1 MATSLARVSAP
12 GATVSERAYLPV
24 VLNMQGR
31 TALIVGGG
39 PAAADKAAY
48 LVDFGIQPTVLVDPE
63 SAVDESLQALADAGQ
78 AELRR
83 APYDPA
89 HLDGH
94 ALVIIA
100 TGERD
105 RDRAIAADARSRGA
119 IVNVVDDP
127 DACDVFAVGYVRRGP
142 VAVAVSTGGRS
153 PAFTSALRERLDD
166 ELGPEIEQHLEHY
179 VRWRERVRR
188 TVSGFGARERLW
200 RELRADGLYM
210 VLLHD
215 GPKAAGRLVDDAI
228 ARHRGGAE
236 ESA

>member
-1 MATSLARVSAP
+1 MSKP
-12 GATVSERAYLPV
+12 AYLPV

-63 SAVDESLQALADAGQ
+63 SAVDENLQALADAEQ
-78 AELRR
+78 AHLRR

-89 HLDGH
+89 HLEGH

-100 TGERD
+100 TGKRT

-153 PAFTSALRERLDD
+153 PAFTAALREHLDD
-166 ELGPEIEQHLEHY
+166 VLGPEIEEHLEHY

-200 RELRADGLYM
+200 RELRADGLYS
-210 VLLHD
+210 VLLND
-215 GPKAAGRLVDDAI
+215 GPKAADRLVDNAI
-228 ARHRGGAE
+228 ARHRNAE
-236 ESA
+236 GNSA

>member
-1 MATSLARVSAP
+1 MSK
-12 GATVSERAYLPV
+12 RAYLPM

-31 TALIVGGG
+31 TALVVGGG

-48 LVDFGIQPTVLVDPE
+48 LADFGINPTVLVEPE
-63 SAVDESLQALADAGQ
+63 SAVAESLQALADSGQ

-83 APYDPA
+83 EPYDPS

-100 TGERD
+100 TGDRG
-105 RDRAIAADARSRGA
+105 RDRAIADDARDRGA

-127 DACDVFAVGYVRRGP
+127 EACDVFAVGYVRRGP

-153 PAFTSALRERLDD
+153 PAFTAALREHLDD
-166 ELGPEIEQHLEHY
+166 MLGLEIEQHLDHY

-188 TVSGFGARERLW
+188 AVSGFGSREQLW
-200 RELRADGLYM
+200 RELRAAGLYK
-210 VLLHD
+210 VLRRD
-215 GPKAAGRLVDDAI
+215 GPEAAASLVDAAI
-228 ARHRGGAE
+228 ARHQADR
-236 ESA
+236 SDS

>member
-1 MATSLARVSAP
+1 VND
-12 GATVSERAYLPV
+12 RAYLPV

-48 LVDFGIQPTVLVDPE
+48 LADFGIRPMVLADPDAAIGE
-63 SAVDESLQALADAGQ
+63 GLQALVDEGQ

-83 APYDPA
+83 APYAPI

-100 TGERD
+100 TGDRA
-105 RDRAIAADARSRGA
+105 RDRAIAEDARGCGA

-153 PAFTSALRERLDD
+153 PAFTAALREHLDD
-166 ELGPEIEQHLEHY
+166 VLGSDIEEHLDHY
-179 VRWRERVRR
+179 VRWRERVRVA
-188 TVSGFGARERLW
+188 VSGFGSRERLW
-200 RELRADGLYM
+200 RELRATGLYK
-210 VLLHD
+210 VLLGD
-215 GPKAAGRLVDDAI
+215 GPEAAGRLVDDAI
-228 ARHRGGAE
+228 ARHQVDG
-236 ESA
+236 SDS

>member
-1 MATSLARVSAP
+1 MSQ
-12 GATVSERAYLPV
+12 RAYLPV

-48 LVDFGIQPTVLVDPE
+48 LVDFGIDPTVLIEPE
-63 SAVDESLQALADAGQ
+63 EAAGEGLRALADEGQ

-83 APYDPA
+83 APYAPS
-89 HLDGH
+89 HLEGH

-100 TGERD
+100 TGDRG

-127 DACDVFAVGYVRRGP
+127 DACDAFAVGYVRRGP

-153 PAFTSALRERLDD
+153 PAFTAALREHLDD
-166 ELGPEIEQHLEHY
+166 VLDPEIEEHLEHY
-179 VRWRERVRR
+179 VRWREHVRGA
-188 TVSGFGARERLW
+188 VSGFGSRERLW
-200 RELRADGLYM
+200 RELRAAGLYG
-210 VLLHD
+210 VLLNQ
-215 GPKAAGRLVDDAI
+215 GPEAASRLVDAAI
-228 ARHRGGAE
+228 ARHSGDAE
-236 ESA
+236 ESV

>member
-1 MATSLARVSAP
+1 M
-12 GATVSERAYLPV
+12 

-31 TALIVGGG
+31 TALVVGGG

-48 LVDFGIQPTVLVDPE
+48 LADFGINPTVLVEPE
-63 SAVDESLQALADAGQ
+63 SAVAESLQALADSGQ

-83 APYDPA
+83 EPYDPS

-100 TGERD
+100 TGDRG
-105 RDRAIAADARSRGA
+105 RDRAIADDARDRGA

-127 DACDVFAVGYVRRGP
+127 EACDVFAVGYVRRGP

-153 PAFTSALRERLDD
+153 PAFTAALREHLDD
-166 ELGPEIEQHLEHY
+166 MLGLEIEQHLDHY

-188 TVSGFGARERLW
+188 AVSGFGSREQLW
-200 RELRADGLYM
+200 RELRAAGLYK
-210 VLLHD
+210 VLRRD
-215 GPKAAGRLVDDAI
+215 GPEAAASLVDAAI
-228 ARHRGGAE
+228 ARHQADR
-236 ESA
+236 SDS

>member
-1 MATSLARVSAP
+1 M
-12 GATVSERAYLPV
+12 SERAYLPV
-24 VLNMQGR
+24 VLNMQR
-31 TALIVGGG
+31 RSALIVGGG
-39 PAAADKAAY
+39 APAADKAAY

-63 SAVDESLQALADAGQ
+63 SAVDDGLQALADAEQ
-78 AELRR
+78 ADLRR

-89 HLDGH
+89 LLDSH

-100 TGERD
+100 TGDRD
-105 RDRAIAADARSRGA
+105 RDRAIAEDARGRGA

-200 RELRADGLYM
+200 RELRAAGLYR

-215 GPKAAGRLVDDAI
+215 GPKAAGRLVDNAI
-228 ARHRGGAE
+228 ARHRGRAE
-236 ESA
+236 ESV